1 MMRNL
6 RRTNFFY
13 LLIALLILLIAIP
26 LADDL
31 NLAGVPLVRAL
42 VFSCLLVIGVWSLK
56 DGGRFFPVGMAFV
69 IAGVILNVIAIKSQS
84 AFFQYGSI
92 LLLIGFL
99 LVAITFTMK
108 QVAIG
113 TDINTNRIVGAI
125 CIYLMLGV
133 IWAMAYTVVDLAS
146 PGSFAGFSPM
156 DDVGWNSEWLYFSFV
171 TMTTLGY
178 GDILPVSATA
188 RGLAYM
194 QAVVGQ
200 FYIAVLVAGLVGAY
214 VSTKSNDN

>member
-1 MMRNL
+1 MMPNL
-6 RRTNFFY
+6 GRTNFFY
-13 LLIALLILLIAIP
+13 LLVALLILLIAIP

-31 NLAGVPLVRAL
+31 DLINAPLVRGL
-42 VFSCLLVIGVWSLK
+42 VFSGLLIIGVWSLK
-56 DGGRFFPVGMAFV
+56 GGGRHFTVGMAFV
-69 IAGVILNVIAIKSQS
+69 IVGVALNVLAIYMPVQVLQHASML
-84 AFFQYGSI
+84 A
-92 LLLIGFL
+92 LVGFMF
-99 LVAITFTMK
+99 VAIAHTMK

-113 TDINTNRIVGAI
+113 SDISANRLVGAV
-125 CIYLMLGV
+125 CVYLLLGV
-133 IWAMAYTVVDLAS
+133 IWAMAYTIIEMVS

-156 DDVGWNSEWLYFSFV
+156 DDLGWDSEWLYLSFV

-188 RGLAYM
+188 RGFAYM

-214 VSTKSNDN
+214 VSNRNKN